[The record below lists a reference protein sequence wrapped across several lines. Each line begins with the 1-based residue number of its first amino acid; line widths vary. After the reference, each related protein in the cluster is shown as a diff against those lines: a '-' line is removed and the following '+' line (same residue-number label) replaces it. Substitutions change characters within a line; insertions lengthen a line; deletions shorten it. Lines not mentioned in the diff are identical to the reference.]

1 MKLQVSNAIAE
12 VLEEAA
18 ALSARHGH
26 FYVGVEHVFAV
37 LLEHPERLPK
47 SFVDSFLSGLF
58 NVGREVTRTA
68 WAGRAPVA
76 VSDTFHSPRCIA
88 VIGQSGELAR
98 KLNSGPAQAGHLLL
112 ALLEDSLSAPSRALE
127 GMGLKREKFTSAL
140 RQALQQA
147 APPVMA
153 HAGVARSTE
162 AQAQAGEEQARYDT
176 AQAATPKPADDPVA
190 SLTRDLTA
198 LARQGK
204 LEASIGRDNE
214 ILTIFQILAR
224 KTKNNVMIVGEAGVG
239 KTQLVEGL
247 ARRMVRGD
255 ATDGVPRLRILEL
268 SIAALMAGTQ
278 YRGVFEEKVLG
289 LINVLKGRDDVAL
302 FIDEVHLIMGAGST
316 QGDGMDLANLLKP
329 ALARGDIRCIG
340 ATTLQ
345 EYRKFVEKD
354 PAIERRFQMVRVEE
368 LSEETTL
375 KVLRKLKPS
384 LEKHHGVRIG
394 TRAIQAAVQLTVR
407 YMPNRQLPDKAID
420 VLDEACARYRL
431 RAIAAKSHSSY
442 QQRFAR
448 DAAEGKVTPHEVR
461 QVVSQV
467 VGVPLE
473 ELTKEERLRLSDLD
487 RRLARHI
494 IGQDEAI
501 ARVIS
506 AVKKSRAGLA
516 DPNRPDAVLL
526 FLGPTGVGKTRLA
539 KVMADVI
546 FGSAKHLVTFDM
558 SEFIESHSVS
568 RLLGAPP
575 GYVGSEEEGRLSQ
588 AVRSAPFSVLLFDEI
603 EKAHERIF
611 DIFLPIFEEG
621 RIKDSR
627 GRDISFRNN
636 IIVLTSN
643 VGADMLSEGCRV
655 GEESL
660 FAELRRHFRPEFI
673 NRIDEIVPFYPLLS
687 EDIRSILRL
696 EVNALRERVKEKGVG
711 IRMYQRAYEYL
722 AEKSNTNQF
731 GARELRRVVD
741 QEITSRL
748 SDLLLTHD
756 FKPGDMI
763 DVKMELGELVIER
776 GLPHGEI
783 ASKTASQGED

>member
-1 MKLQVSNAIAE
+1 MKLHVSNAIAE
-12 VLEEAA
+12 VLESAA
-18 ALSARHGH
+18 AISARHGH
-26 FYVGVEHVFAV
+26 FFVGVEHLFGAV
-37 LLEHPERLPK
+37 LESPERLPAT
-47 SFVDSFLSGLF
+47 FAATYLNGLYS
-58 NVGREVTRTA
+58 VGREVTRTA
-68 WAGRAPVA
+68 WAGRLPTAT
-76 VSDTFHSPRCIA
+76 SDTFHSPRCIA
-88 VIGQSGELAR
+88 IIGQAGELAKR
-98 KLNSGPAQAGHLLL
+98 LGGGEARAGHLLL
-112 ALLEDSLSAPSRALE
+112 ALLEDPWSAPSRALD
-127 GMGLKREKFTSAL
+127 GMGLNREKFTTAL
-140 RQALQQA
+140 RHALQHPA
-147 APPVMA
+147 PVMA
-153 HAGVARSTE
+153 HAAAATPAR
-162 AQAQAGEEQARYDT
+162 AQAGAGGD
-176 AQAATPKPADDPVA
+176 ATPPPAPATTPKAGDDPVA

-204 LEASIGRDNE
+204 LEATIGRDEE

-224 KTKNNVMIVGEAGVG
+224 KTKNNVMILGEAGVG
-239 KTQLVEGL
+239 KSQLVEGL
-247 ARRMVRGD
+247 ALRMSRGT
-255 ATDGVPRLRILEL
+255 AIEGMPRLRILEL

-278 YRGVFEEKVLG
+278 YRGVFEEKVMA
-289 LINVLKGRDDVAL
+289 LIDALKGRDDVAL

-329 ALARGDIRCIG
+329 ALARGEIRCIG

-368 LSEETTL
+368 LSQESALE
-375 KVLRKLKPS
+375 VLRKLRPS
-384 LEKHHGVRIG
+384 LQKHHGVRISS
-394 TRAIQAAVQLTVR
+394 RAMEAAVQLTVR

-442 QQRFAR
+442 RQRFER
-448 DAAEGKVTPHEVR
+448 DAAAGKVTPHEVR

-473 ELTKEERLRLSDLD
+473 ELTKEERLRLADID

-546 FGSAKHLVTFDM
+546 FGSPKHLVTFDM
-558 SEFIESHSVS
+558 SEYIEAHSVS

-588 AVRSAPFSVLLFDEI
+588 AVRSAPFSILLFDEI

-611 DIFLPIFEEG
+611 DLFLPIFEEG
-621 RIKDSR
+621 RIKDAR

-643 VGADMLSEGCRV
+643 VGAEMLGEGCRV
-655 GEESL
+655 GEERL
-660 FAELRRHFRPEFI
+660 FTELRRHFRPEFI

-696 EVNALRERVKEKGVG
+696 EVNALRSRVKEKHVG

-722 AEKSNTNQF
+722 AELADTGRF

-748 SDLLLTHD
+748 SDLLLTHE

-763 DVKMELGELVIER
+763 DVKMEEGALVVER
-776 GLPHGEI
+776 GLPHG
-783 ASKTASQGED
+783 AAPSKAPAQGDH

>member
-1 MKLQVSNAIAE
+1 VKLHVSNAIAE
-12 VLEEAA
+12 VLETAA
-18 ALSARHGH
+18 SISARHGH
-26 FYVGVEHVFAV
+26 FYVGVEHVFTA
-37 LLEHPERLPK
+37 LLEHPDRLPK
-47 SFVDSFLSGLF
+47 AFADTHLSGLF
-58 NVGREVTRTA
+58 SVGREVTRTV
-68 WAGRAPVA
+68 WGGRLPVA
-76 VSDTFHSPRCIA
+76 TSDTFHSPRCIA
-88 VIGQSGELAR
+88 TIGQAGELAKR
-98 KLNSGPAQAGHLLL
+98 LGGGNAQAGHLLL
-112 ALLEDSLSAPSRALE
+112 ALLEDPLSAPSRALD
-127 GMGLKREKFTSAL
+127 GMGLKREKFTTAL
-140 RQALQQA
+140 RHALQHP
-147 APPVMA
+147 APAMA
-153 HAGVARSTE
+153 HAAASTPARAHAGAEGE
-162 AQAQAGEEQARYDT
+162 AVSP
-176 AQAATPKPADDPVA
+176 AQAATPAPKPNDDPVS

-204 LEASIGRDNE
+204 LETTIGRDEE
-214 ILTIFQILAR
+214 ILSIFQILAR

-239 KTQLVEGL
+239 KSQLVEGL
-247 ARRMVRGD
+247 ALRMSRG
-255 ATDGVPRLRILEL
+255 TDLEGMPRLRILEL

-278 YRGVFEEKVLG
+278 YRGVFEEKVMG
-289 LINVLKGRDDVAL
+289 LIDALKGRDDVAL

-316 QGDGMDLANLLKP
+316 QGDGLDLANLLKP
-329 ALARGDIRCIG
+329 VLARGEIRCIG

-368 LSEETTL
+368 LSQETTL
-375 KVLRKLKPS
+375 QVLRKLRPS

-394 TRAIQAAVQLTVR
+394 TRAMEAAVQLTVR

-420 VLDEACARYRL
+420 VIDEACARYRL
-431 RAIAAKSHSSY
+431 RAIAANSHSSY
-442 QQRFAR
+442 KQRFER
-448 DAAEGKVTPHEVR
+448 DASAGKVTPHEVR

-473 ELTKEERLRLSDLD
+473 ELTKEERLRLADID
-487 RRLARHI
+487 RRLARYI

-501 ARVIS
+501 SRVVS

-546 FGSAKHLVTFDM
+546 FGSPKHLVTFDM
-558 SEFIESHSVS
+558 SEYIEAHSVS

-588 AVRSAPFSVLLFDEI
+588 AVRSAPFSILLFDEI

-611 DIFLPIFEEG
+611 DIFLPVFEEG

-643 VGADMLSEGCRV
+643 VGAEMLGEGCRV
-655 GEESL
+655 GEERL

-696 EVNALRERVKEKGVG
+696 EVNALRSRVKEKRVG

-722 AEKSNTNQF
+722 AGKANTEQF
-731 GARELRRVVD
+731 GAREVRRVVD

-748 SDLLLTHD
+748 SDLLLTHE

-763 DVKMELGELVIER
+763 DVKMEHGELVVTR
-776 GLPHGEI
+776 GLPHGEMSSMTP
-783 ASKTASQGED
+783 AQGDH